1 MVNRELAKRVRT
13 VSGAAVLKGW
23 VENDITMAMKLILR
37 LDEKFEVWKQQ
48 EKFEAETKK
57 VEAVKQDETAEEG
70 SSEGQKTEGQKTEEV
85 SASLMASWSAIMLK
99 PRSHRAGFVEL

>member
-48 EKFEAETKK
+48 EISEAETKK

-70 SSEGQKTEGQKTEEV
+70 SSEGQKTEEV

-99 PRSHRAGFVEL
+99 PRPHGAGFVEL